1 VRLRPASQTE
11 EDVRVLREMLAW
23 AAGWRHAELNEG
35 LLLNPTIALYL
46 EEWGRPGDAGA
57 IAESENAKPL
67 GAAWYRQ
74 FAKNQH
80 GYGFISPEI
89 PELSVG
95 VAPEHRGRGIGT
107 ALLEALV
114 ERAQQEGAPALSLSV
129 EEDNPALR
137 LYERL
142 GFRRVARTGN
152 ALTLRRDL
160 R

>member
-1 VRLRPASQTE
+1 VRLRPASTAN

-23 AAGWRHAELNEG
+23 AAGWRHAELDER
-35 LLLNPTIALYL
+35 LLLEPANALYV
-46 EEWGRPGDAGA
+46 EEWGRPGDTGA
-57 IAESENAKPL
+57 IAESDDAEPV
-67 GAAWYRQ
+67 GAAWYRY
-74 FAKNQH
+74 FGENQH

-95 VAPEHRGRGIGT
+95 VAPEHRGRGVGT

-142 GFRRVARTGN
+142 GFRRVARSGD